1 MRNFKFFGKNEIK
14 WRSYGGLMHPL
25 SSIHTSYIK
34 KLMRHM
40 AGLGEG
46 DVPNQN
52 DGRTN
57 EQWYFIFADELKR
70 RREEI

>member
-1 MRNFKFFGKNEIK
+1 
-14 WRSYGGLMHPL
+14 
-25 SSIHTSYIK
+25 
-34 KLMRHM
+34 M

-70 RREEI
+70 RRENI